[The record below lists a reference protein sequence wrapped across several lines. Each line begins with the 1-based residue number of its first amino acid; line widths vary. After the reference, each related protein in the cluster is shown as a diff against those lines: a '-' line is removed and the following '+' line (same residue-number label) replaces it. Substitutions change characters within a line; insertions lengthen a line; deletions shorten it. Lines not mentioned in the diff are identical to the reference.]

1 MAETLKT
8 YRDKRNFQ
16 RTPEPRGNEL
26 SLRQGQARYVM
37 HKHAASH
44 DHFDLRLEQ
53 DGVLRSWA
61 LPKGP
66 SLVPGE
72 RRLAVEV
79 EDHPLEYGDFEG
91 VIPRKEYGGGTVML
105 WDTGA
110 WIRHGKTGDDR
121 IDIELR
127 GTKLEGRWS
136 LVRTKGGSKDGKTR
150 EDHRQWLM
158 IKRRDRTHRRL
169 EPDDLSVVSGRTM
182 DEIARDRN
190 RVWSSAET
198 ASPLDA
204 ADLPKARKTAT
215 LPNVRPQLAVLK
227 SEPPSGE
234 AWLHEIKFDG
244 YRLLAYLEQGEVRL
258 MTRNGHDWTHRFP
271 SLVTALQ
278 RLPAKSALVDGEIV
292 VFENDGSTSFRK
304 LQARVG
310 GRGDTV
316 NEAGLVYQVFDL
328 LHLDGYD
335 LVRTPL
341 TDRKEALKTVLDAR
355 PDATNEPV
363 RYSDHIRGYG
373 PAFLGEV
380 SEMGLE
386 GVISKRADG
395 PYRSGRD
402 ASWIKTKC
410 IQQDEFV
417 VGGYMPPSGSRS
429 GFGSLLLG
437 AHGERGL
444 EYQGRV
450 GAGFSS
456 RQLRWFEKQ
465 FQRTHADDSPFVDA
479 VPDSKGARWV
489 QPELVVDVA
498 FAQRSPRGVL
508 RQPVFRGLR
517 EDKTADEVRVD
528 DERETGADTE
538 QQQAPRPPDK
548 RTARSKDP
556 RVAGVRITHPDRLL
570 FPENGL
576 TKLDLARYYASV
588 ADWLLPHSAHRPLAM
603 VRCPEGRA
611 GECFFQKSPGRTLS
625 GRLEQV
631 SISGNSGAD
640 KNLVYLDSAQDLVY
654 LAQFGVIE
662 LHPWGS
668 RVENVERPDT
678 LTFDFD
684 PDPSLEW
691 RVIVSVA
698 RRLNEILD
706 NAGLTGFPRITGGK
720 GLHIVVP
727 VEPEADW
734 DTIKQFA
741 RFVSRILVQEQPKLM
756 TTNMSKSRRKGRIF
770 LDYLRNGRGATS
782 IASYSVRAR
791 DGAPVATPLRW
802 DEVARVGRGNRYTV
816 ANLPRRLSSL
826 DRDPWADFEV
836 ARRRITVETL
846 EKLEAG
852 T

>member
-1 MAETLKT
+1 MAGTLKA

-16 RTPEPRGNEL
+16 RTPEPRGDNA

-53 DGVLRSWA
+53 DGVFRSWA

-66 SLVPGE
+66 SLAPGE
-72 RRLAVEV
+72 KRLAVEV

-105 WDTGA
+105 WDTGT
-110 WIRHGKTGDDR
+110 WVRHGKTGEDR

-136 LVRTKGGSKDGKTR
+136 LVRTKGGSKGGSARDER
-150 EDHRQWLM
+150 RQWLM
-158 IKRRDRTHRRL
+158 IKRRDRSQRRL

-190 RVWSSAET
+190 RIWSSAEK
-198 ASPLDA
+198 ASPLNA
-204 ADLPKARKTAT
+204 ADLPKARKVSA
-215 LPNVRPQLAVLK
+215 LASVRPQLAVLRP
-227 SEPPSGE
+227 EPPDGD

-244 YRLLAYLEQGEVRL
+244 YRLLAHLEQGQLRL

-271 SLVTALQ
+271 SLASALQ

-292 VFENDGSTSFRK
+292 VFESDGSTSFRK
-304 LQARVG
+304 LQDRVG

-316 NEAGLVYQVFDL
+316 NESGLVYQVFDL
-328 LHLDGYD
+328 LYLDGYD
-335 LVRTPL
+335 LRRTPL
-341 TDRKEALKTVLDAR
+341 KDRKGALKTVLDAR
-355 PDATNEPV
+355 PHVANEPV
-363 RYSDHIRGYG
+363 RYSDHIQGHG
-373 PAFLGEV
+373 PAFLHEV

-386 GVISKRADG
+386 GVISKRANG

-417 VGGYMPPSGSRS
+417 VGGYMPPSGSRT

-437 AHGERGL
+437 AFGERGL

-456 RQLRWFEKQ
+456 RQLHWFERQ
-465 FQRTHADDSPFVDA
+465 FQRTHTEESPFVDT

-498 FAQRSPRGVL
+498 FAQRSSRGVL

-517 EDKTADEVRVD
+517 EDKVADEVRSAA
-528 DERETGADTE
+528 ELETSTYTE
-538 QQQAPRPPDK
+538 QQQTPRSPDK
-548 RTARSKDP
+548 RTAGSKEP
-556 RVAGVRITHPDRLL
+556 RVAGVRITHPDRVL

-588 ADWLLPHSAHRPLAM
+588 ADWLLPHSSHRPLAM
-603 VRCPEGRA
+603 VRCPDGRA
-611 GECFFQKSPGRTLS
+611 GECFFQKSPGRTLA
-625 GRLEQV
+625 GRLGQV
-631 SISGNSGAD
+631 SVPGNSGAE
-640 KNLVYLDSAQDLVY
+640 KNVVYLESAQDLVY

-668 RVENVERPDT
+668 RIEDVERPDT

-691 RVIVSVA
+691 RVVASVA
-698 RRLNEILD
+698 RRLNEILG

-741 RFVSRILVQEQPKLM
+741 RFVSRVLVREQPKLM
-756 TTNMSKSRRKGRIF
+756 TTNMAKSRRKGRIF

-782 IASYSVRAR
+782 IGSYSVRAR
-791 DGAPVATPLRW
+791 EGAPVATPLRW
-802 DEVARVGRGNRYTV
+802 DEVARVGRGDRYTV
-816 ANLPRRLSSL
+816 TNLPRRLNSL
-826 DRDPWADFEV
+826 TRDPWADFEV

-846 EKLEAG
+846 EKLEAEP
-852 T
+852 